1 VNPETRPSECSIIF
15 INYRRTDAG
24 WPADLLADKLKNAFG
39 QNRVFLDVRGIE
51 AGDDFALEL
60 ESQLREAAVLLVLI
74 GKDWLFTHDKFGRR
88 RLDDEKD
95 WVRREIRTALERE
108 GCRVIPVLLD
118 DAELPNEE
126 EALPEDISALLR
138 RQQVRVRQANSE
150 DDIETLIKMI
160 ERSGFQRL
168 APSSV
173 QPTPR
178 EEVRI
183 SLTRPKADVVIDLR
197 GQIERGKALLGDLH
211 EVSPS
216 SQWEVEQQ
224 SADWH
229 TWRQYSEQVLRQSF
243 STLEPL
249 QWLKDLRPRHLQFE
263 RPWQDRAENLP
274 LDIEQ
279 ELAFLE
285 NLLNRMD
292 HYDELAR
299 TT

>member
-1 VNPETRPSECSIIF
+1 MKPEILPSEHNIIF
-15 INYRRTDAG
+15 INYRRTDTG
-24 WPADLLADKLKNAFG
+24 WPADLLADKLKNTFG
-39 QNRVFLDVRGIE
+39 QNRVFLDVRGID
-51 AGDDFALEL
+51 AGDDFAVEL
-60 ESQLREAAVLLVLI
+60 ESQLRGAAVLLVLI

-126 EALPEDISALLR
+126 KALPEDISALLR
-138 RQQVRVRQANSE
+138 RQQLRVRQANSE
-150 DDIETLIKMI
+150 DDIETLIKVL

-168 APSSV
+168 APSPV

-178 EEVRI
+178 EDVRI

-197 GQIERGKALLGDLH
+197 GQIERGQALLDQLH
-211 EVSPS
+211 KASPS

-224 SADWH
+224 SAKWH
-229 TWRQYSEQVLRQSF
+229 SWRQYSEQVLVQSF
-243 STLEPL
+243 STLGPL
-249 QWLKDLRPRHLQFE
+249 QWLKALRPRHLQFE
-263 RPWQDRAENLP
+263 RPWRYRAENLP
-274 LDIEQ
+274 LDVEQ

-285 NLLNRMD
+285 NLLNRID
-292 HYDELAR
+292 NYSSHV
-299 TT
+299 